1 MFEIDDIL
9 DRVRQTEED
18 RSEYA
23 KAAAQWEDMWAL
35 KAFDKP
41 AVVALEEDAQEQVT
55 VPTPYNVV
63 HLGRRLISQDPRIE
77 VPSTDVDSKEGEAAS
92 RRERFLTAFWQRV
105 NKEQGRIVVSD
116 STWQS
121 LVRGRHCLEITWVK
135 DLLPTRLQNRRLP
148 ILVRT
153 LDPLNVGIKRGPLW
167 TDYAYHKY
175 RDRRS
180 NVRQR
185 YPDLDMDATRSKG
198 PLAYRDEIEVTDFWW
213 TDQVDGAIWHAVLAD
228 KQFAIEPTRTDY
240 PDIPIVEGYGDSAP
254 LRDEEM
260 ASLSILA
267 PLDGLW
273 QYHCRL
279 ASQVGTGLL
288 WAFWPAIL
296 VSNDQGVEVPDFDV
310 RPGTT
315 TQVPF
320 GTRVDVVRSDVNM
333 PLAQQMISM
342 IDRFGQ
348 ESTFPG
354 VMYGDAGSMQ
364 AGYGVSILADAARG
378 RVALFRRN
386 LESTIE
392 HANELILGLVETFAG
407 NQGVTVWAKSEK
419 SGEIFHET
427 LKPKDIKGN
436 YENMVVLTPQVPSD
450 DIQKQ
455 TMGLRMVDSGI
466 MSKKTFRDRH
476 ANIIFPDDEKTR
488 VDIERAQ
495 EDPAF
500 AAKVALRAFQDTYPD
515 SWERMIAGTPLEQ
528 EAQKQAML
536 DNPPPPPGMHLM
548 PDGTMM
554 PDAMMQPGGMPGPGM
569 PPDMLPPGMLPPG
582 AMPPQDPNALLPQSP
597 IQPPGM
603 MMDTGLPPEMQG
615 QLTPE
620 LMGLGPNVD
629 PILWAQIMG
638 QPLPPGEELDQLSGM
653 PPGM

>member
-1 MFEIDDIL
+1 MLELDDIL
-9 DRVRQTEED
+9 DRIRQTEED
-18 RSEYA
+18 RGDYA
-23 KAAAQWEDMWAL
+23 KAAVQWENMWSL

-77 VPSTDVDSKEGEAAS
+77 VPSTDADSKEGEAAS
-92 RRERFLTAFWQRV
+92 RRERFLTAFWQRA

-135 DLLPTRLQNRRLP
+135 DLLPERLQKRRLP

-153 LDPLNVGIKRGPLW
+153 LDPLNVGVKRGPLW

-185 YPDLDMDATRSKG
+185 YPDLVIEDGSRTSN
-198 PLAYRDEIEVTDFWW
+198 LAYRDEVEVTDFWY
-213 TDQVDGAIWHAVLAD
+213 TNQEDGAIWHAVIVD
-228 KQFAIEPTRTDY
+228 KQFAIDPVKTEY
-240 PDIPIVEGYGDSAP
+240 PDIPIIEGYGDSAP

-296 VSNDQGVEVPDFDV
+296 VSNESGVEVPDFDV

-342 IDRFGQ
+342 VDRFGQ

-354 VMYGDAGSMQ
+354 VMYGDSGNMQ

-407 NQGVTVWAKSEK
+407 NQGVTVWAKSDK

-436 YENMVVLTPQVPSD
+436 YENMVVLAPQVPSD
-450 DIQKQ
+450 DVQKQ

-500 AAKVALRAFQDTYPD
+500 AAKVALKAFQDTYPD
-515 SWERMIAGTPLEQ
+515 TWQRMIAGTPLEE
-528 EAQKQAML
+528 EAQKQAMQ
-536 DNPPPPPGMHLM
+536 DMQPPPGMHLM

-554 PDAMMQPGGMPGPGM
+554 PDAAMMQ
-569 PPDMLPPGMLPPG
+569 PGMLPPG
-582 AMPPQDPNALLPQSP
+582 QSPISNLPGMPPGMMPPQNPNTPPPQGP
-597 IQPPGM
+597 IQPPGL
-603 MMDTGLPPEMQG
+603 MMDTGVPPEMQG

-620 LMGLGPNVD
+620 MMGLGPDVD

-653 PPGM
+653 PPGMI